1 MTSGTNGS
9 NGKNGGSLKDPAL
22 IVLQLSGGNDF
33 MNTFIPYGD
42 PFYYDFRSLYS
53 TILDDYFGIA
63 PEPIVNGNFEQFSG
77 MFEPAGVKLQ

>member
-1 MTSGTNGS
+1 MTSGTNVT

-22 IVLQLSGGNDF
+22 IVVQLLGGNDF
-33 MNTFIPYGD
+33 TNTAIPYGD
-42 PFYYDFRSLYS
+42 PFYCDFRSLYS

-77 MFEPAGVKLQ
+77 MYEPAGV